1 MPVDNN
7 EHQGIDD
14 VFTDRYTVTR
24 DNGFRFGTLCGILLV
39 KTPCLIDFTF

>member
-24 DNGFRFGTLCGILLV
+24 DNGFRFV
-39 KTPCLIDFTF
+39 KINIVPYVGYCL